1 MHSYNGLFDA
11 MITDESMT
19 DAFKNA
25 SLRKRNRDDVR
36 KVLSNLDWEK
46 ENLRRILVNE
56 ELRLQKHPSC
66 VINESNC
73 HKEREIV
80 KPYFKYEQVVHH
92 LVVSQLK
99 PIIMKGFYEYSC
111 GSIPKR
117 GCHYGKKHVEKWI
130 RSYPENE
137 TVYVLKMDI
146 RHFFENIDHDILK
159 SKLSKIIRD
168 KKFLRLVFKIIDNHE
183 VGLPLGYYTSQWF
196 ANFYLK
202 DFDHFVKE
210 ELGAEFYIRYM
221 DDMVIFSTDKQQLHK
236 IRKSIEEYLG
246 TKLHVHLKD
255 NWQVFPLADTKDD
268 KHGRC
273 LDFMGFKFYRKY
285 TSVRKSILYR
295 VRRKA
300 NKIDKKDREGK
311 PVTWKDA
318 TSMVSYMGWIDKT
331 STYQYYLDYIKPK
344 VIIKSMKRKVSKHH
358 RKENEHDRL
367 EASDWFT
374 VRKAA

>member
-1 MHSYNGLFDA
+1 
-11 MITDESMT
+11 
-19 DAFKNA
+19 
-25 SLRKRNRDDVR
+25 
-36 KVLSNLDWEK
+36 
-46 ENLRRILVNE
+46 
-56 ELRLQKHPSC
+56 
-66 VINESNC
+66 
-73 HKEREIV
+73 
-80 KPYFKYEQVVHH
+80 
-92 LVVSQLK
+92 
-99 PIIMKGFYEYSC
+99 MKGFYEYSC

-221 DDMVIFSTDKQQLHK
+221 DDMTIFSTDKQRLHE
-236 IRKSIEEYLG
+236 IRKAIEEYLG

-255 NWQVFPLADTKDD
+255 NWQVFPLAETKDD
-268 KHGRC
+268 NHGRC

-300 NKIDKKDREGK
+300 NKIDKKNREGK

-318 TSMVSYMGWIDKT
+318 TSMISYMGWIDKT
-331 STYQYYLDYIKPK
+331 NTYQYYLDYIKPK

-358 RKENEHDRL
+358 RKENKHDRL

>member
-1 MHSYNGLFDA
+1 MHSYNGLFDV

-46 ENLRRILVNE
+46 DNLRRILVNE

-92 LVVSQLK
+92 LVVGQLK

-130 RSYPENE
+130 RSYPEN
-137 TVYVLKMDI
+137 TTIYVLKMDI

-183 VGLPLGYYTSQWF
+183 DGLPLGYYTSQWF

-221 DDMVIFSTDKQQLHK
+221 DDMTIFGTDKHQLHEM
-236 IRKSIEEYLG
+236 RKAIEEYLG
-246 TKLHVHLKD
+246 IKLHVHLKD
-255 NWQVFPLADTKDD
+255 NWQVFPLAETRKD

-273 LDFMGFKFYRKY
+273 LDFMGFKFYRNY
-285 TSVRKSILYR
+285 TSVRKSILFR

-300 NKIDKKDREGK
+300 NKIDKKNREGK

-318 TSMVSYMGWIDKT
+318 TSMISYMGWIDKT
-331 STYQYYLDYIKPK
+331 NTYQYYLDYIKPK

-358 RKENEHDRL
+358 RKENNYDRL

-374 VRKAA
+374 VRKAP

>member
-92 LVVSQLK
+92 LVVGQLK

-117 GCHYGKKHVEKWI
+117 GCHYGKKHVEKWL
-130 RSYPENE
+130 RSYPEN
-137 TVYVLKMDI
+137 TTTYVL
-146 RHFFENIDHDILK
+146 
-159 SKLSKIIRD
+159 
-168 KKFLRLVFKIIDNHE
+168 
-183 VGLPLGYYTSQWF
+183 
-196 ANFYLK
+196 
-202 DFDHFVKE
+202 
-210 ELGAEFYIRYM
+210 
-221 DDMVIFSTDKQQLHK
+221 
-236 IRKSIEEYLG
+236 
-246 TKLHVHLKD
+246 
-255 NWQVFPLADTKDD
+255 
-268 KHGRC
+268 
-273 LDFMGFKFYRKY
+273 
-285 TSVRKSILYR
+285 
-295 VRRKA
+295 
-300 NKIDKKDREGK
+300 
-311 PVTWKDA
+311 
-318 TSMVSYMGWIDKT
+318 
-331 STYQYYLDYIKPK
+331 
-344 VIIKSMKRKVSKHH
+344 
-358 RKENEHDRL
+358 
-367 EASDWFT
+367 
-374 VRKAA
+374 